1 MLRFFRAMLFALL
14 AQAIVAV
21 PMAASAQ
28 SKPDLARARSLILQ
42 GKGAEAWAML
52 EPYEFRL
59 AGQPDYDYLLGVAAI
74 EAGHPARATLALER
88 VLAVNPNHAA
98 ARLDM
103 GRAYFA
109 LGDYDRAKVEL
120 EDVLAHDPP
129 PAARDTI
136 ERYLAAIKVR
146 RRRAGAPRVTGY
158 VEASIGHDSNVN
170 AGVSQ
175 GTLFLP
181 LFGANFTLVPSATQ
195 QDDDFRTVGGGI
207 DVSVPIKETLSLVA
221 GADVRQRTYLSS
233 DTFDHLI
240 SGLHAGVQ
248 HADERDVVRFTAG
261 MNHDELNDR
270 SYRRLQSL
278 NAEWRRQINR
288 RTQFT
293 VYGQDLRIRYP
304 QAGTRSQ
311 SSNMLIFGVG
321 GVRTL
326 DEATRSF
333 AFGNVFAGED
343 DATDQRIDGN
353 RRLFGARVGVQRALR
368 SDTDWYATL
377 GLQRSDYSQENPI
390 FALTRR
396 DWQYDVALGANWR
409 LNDAWSLRPQ
419 LAYTRNDA
427 TTAINDYDRYEL
439 SVTLRRD
446 WR

>member
-1 MLRFFRAMLFALL
+1 
-14 AQAIVAV
+14 
-21 PMAASAQ
+21 
-28 SKPDLARARSLILQ
+28 
-42 GKGAEAWAML
+42 
-52 EPYEFRL
+52 
-59 AGQPDYDYLLGVAAI
+59 
-74 EAGHPARATLALER
+74 
-88 VLAVNPNHAA
+88 
-98 ARLDM
+98 
-103 GRAYFA
+103 
-109 LGDYDRAKVEL
+109 
-120 EDVLAHDPP
+120 
-129 PAARDTI
+129 
-136 ERYLAAIKVR
+136 
-146 RRRAGAPRVTGY
+146 VTGY

>member
-136 ERYLAAIKVR
+136 ERYLAAIQVR

-304 QAGTRSQ
+304 QAGTARKAPICLSSAWVAYARSTRLRAASRSAT
-311 SSNMLIFGVG
+311 SSRARTTLPIRGSTATG
-321 GVRTL
+321 GCSERGSACSVRCAATPTGMPRL
-326 DEATRSF
+326 ACSARTIPRKTRSS
-333 AFGNVFAGED
+333 
-343 DATDQRIDGN
+343 R
-353 RRLFGARVGVQRALR
+353 
-368 SDTDWYATL
+368 
-377 GLQRSDYSQENPI
+377 
-390 FALTRR
+390 
-396 DWQYDVALGANWR
+396 
-409 LNDAWSLRPQ
+409 
-419 LAYTRNDA
+419 
-427 TTAINDYDRYEL
+427 
-439 SVTLRRD
+439 
-446 WR
+446 